1 MPHTHHK
8 VLWNS
13 CLQKIVSH
21 GDFWKHFCY
30 CLALNSCPYFCFS
43 PVLDLRHLHKLLP
56 GSGRKEGKILKMA
69 AVQMIYVLWIAT
81 RQARAQVLIFLL
93 VSQLPL
99 SLSAFSSSER
109 WHRLLLSAAQQP
121 TFFGDISQHIAV
133 EKLLFWLKIT
143 AGSCYLTTHFS
154 SVQYEVW
161 DQSLLCTKV
170 DFVWLCAFFFFSVVK
185 VEVGMF

>member
-8 VLWNS
+8 VLNS
-13 CLQKIVSH
+13 CLREIIFH
-21 GDFWKHFCY
+21 GDFWKHFRY
-30 CLALNSCPYFCFS
+30 CLALNSCPCSCFS

-69 AVQMIYVLWIAT
+69 AVQMIYILWIAT
-81 RQARAQVLIFLL
+81 RQARAQVLIFIL

-99 SLSAFSSSER
+99 FLSVLSSPER
-109 WHRLLLSAAQQP
+109 WHKLFLLSAAYQP
-121 TFFGDISQHIAV
+121 TLFGGISQHIAE

-143 AGSCYLTTHFS
+143 AGSCYLTTDFS
-154 SVQYEVW
+154 PVQDEVW

-170 DFVWLCAFFFFSVVK
+170 DFVLLCAFFFQW
-185 VEVGMF
+185 